1 MITEQLVAYIKE
13 QLGQGTAKEAITG
26 ILIAQGWQKADIDSA
41 FAIAGQSQ
49 GPVLSQTASVPQQSQ
64 PAVQMQQP
72 VIQQSVQ
79 PQSQPMPV
87 QSQVPGSSPQQIMVQ
102 DLKPAVVQQP
112 VQPQQQLQEQPTQS
126 APSSADDPN
135 DTKGMFA
142 LVSIIAGVV
151 SIISN
156 FLPVRGATALVLSGG
171 AVFVFAI
178 AAIVLGVMGLKSSRR
193 LIATIGMVLGILGI
207 IVFVSLFV
215 YGLIVGIARTVA
227 QQNVSASPAAQT
239 LYTDSQHRFSMMPP
253 AGWQTD
259 ASGQKGT
266 LVIFMSPTA
275 DSVNGSSFR
284 SNINVVSGSLN
295 GKTLDQYV
303 DEQKAALGA
312 NFQDFSL
319 VQDNVTVINGMPARI
334 LGVTF
339 TTNGLQLHDLQASV
353 ADGDTVYVVTASTLD
368 STWAAY
374 QASFANALNSFA
386 LGTAVPSSAVPG
398 PQALLSAT
406 SYHDQKNGFSIDPP
420 RSWKMDVSGSFGT
433 LALFM
438 SPAVENTTSGTYVTN
453 ISIASLGAKGL
464 TLDAFVDVSLQ
475 QSKAKA
481 KNFAIVSDSH
491 LVLNG
496 MPVRLVEETLTDGT
510 LQIHDL
516 QLFALKN
523 NIVYLVTGN
532 TLDKDWS
539 AYGQTLRAS
548 LNTFQ
553 LD

>member
-13 QLGQGTAKEAITG
+13 QLGQGVAREAITG
-26 ILIAQGWQKADIDSA
+26 ILIAQGWQKTDIDSA
-41 FAIAGQSQ
+41 FAIAGQS
-49 GPVLSQTASVPQQSQ
+49 GAPISAPGTFVSQQSQ
-64 PAVQMQQP
+64 PAAQPQQP
-72 VIQQSVQ
+72 VVGQPVQLQPAPAQDRTPGALQ
-79 PQSQPMPV
+79 PQ
-87 QSQVPGSSPQQIMVQ
+87 IMIQ
-102 DLKPAVVQQP
+102 DVKPAVVGQP
-112 VQPQQQLQEQPTQS
+112 VQLQPQQQSQEQPAQS
-126 APSSADDPN
+126 VAPSRNDPN
-135 DTKGMFA
+135 DMKGMFA
-142 LVSIIAGVV
+142 LVSIVAGFV
-151 SIISN
+151 SIIAN
-156 FLPVRGATALVLSGG
+156 FLPVRGATALILSGG

-178 AAIVLGVMGLKSSRR
+178 AGIVLGVLGLKSSRR
-193 LIATIGMVLGILGI
+193 LMATIGMVLGILGI
-207 IVFVSLFV
+207 IVFASLFV
-215 YGLIVGIARTVA
+215 YGVIVGIARTVA
-227 QQNVSASPAAQT
+227 QKNVSASPASQT
-239 LYTDSQHRFSMMPP
+239 IYTDSQQRFSMMPP

-295 GKTLDQYV
+295 GKSLDQYV
-303 DEQKAALGA
+303 DEQKTALEA
-312 NFQDFSL
+312 NFQNFSL
-319 VQDNVTVINGMPARI
+319 IQDNVTVINGVPARV
-334 LGVTF
+334 LEVTF
-339 TTNGLQLHDLQASV
+339 TSNGVQLHDLQASV
-353 ADGDTVYVVTASTLD
+353 ASGDTVYVITASTLD

-374 QASFANALNSFA
+374 QASFTNALNSFA
-386 LGTAVPSSAVPG
+386 LGAAVPSGAPVG

-420 RSWKMDVSGSFGT
+420 RAWKMDVSGSFGT

-438 SPAVENTTSGTYVTN
+438 SPAIENTTSGTYVTN

-475 QSKAKA
+475 QSKVKA
-481 KNFAIVSDSH
+481 KNFTVVNDSH

-496 MPVRLVEETLTDGT
+496 VPVRLVEETLTDGA
-510 LQIHDL
+510 LQIHDV

-523 NIVYLVTGN
+523 NVVYMVTGN

-548 LNTFQ
+548 LNTFR